1 MKKIFL
7 TICLF
12 AACML
17 ANAQSTFDKKIADTA
32 SKVESATKVQELDVL
47 FLDLSSM
54 VKENN
59 SNRWK
64 AYYYAGLTQY
74 RKAELLIKSNNIS
87 GATEANAIAY
97 KYMSVVPT
105 DNKDGQK
112 LLQQISE
119 QRMMLKRVF
128 ASK

>member
-1 MKKIFL
+1 MKKTFL
-7 TICLF
+7 TICLSSI
-12 AACML
+12 CIL
-17 ANAQSTFDKKIADTA
+17 ASAQSTFDKKLADIA

-47 FLDLSSM
+47 FLDLSSI

-87 GATEANAIAY
+87 GATEANAMAF
-97 KYMSVVPT
+97 KYASAVPT
-105 DNKDGQK
+105 DNSDGQK
-112 LLQQISE
+112 LLNQISQ
-119 QRMMLKRVF
+119 QRLTLKRVF
-128 ASK
+128 AFK

>member
-32 SKVESATKVQELDVL
+32 SKVESATKVQELDAL
-47 FLDLSSM
+47 FLNLSSM
-54 VKENN
+54 AKENN
-59 SNRWK
+59 VNRWK

-74 RKAELLIKSNNIS
+74 RKAALLIKSNNIS
-87 GATEANAIAY
+87 GATEANAMAF
-97 KYMSVVPT
+97 KYASAVPT
-105 DNKDGQK
+105 DNSDGQK
-112 LLQQISE
+112 LLNQISE
-119 QRMMLKRVF
+119 QRLTLKRVF
-128 ASK
+128 AFK

>member
-1 MKKIFL
+1 MKKTFL
-7 TICLF
+7 TICLS
-12 AACML
+12 AICIL
-17 ANAQSTFDKKIADTA
+17 ASAQSTFDKKLADNA

-54 VKENN
+54 VKENS

-87 GATEANAIAY
+87 GATEANAIAF
-97 KYMSVVPT
+97 KYTSVIPT
-105 DNKDGQK
+105 ENKDGQK

-119 QRMMLKRVF
+119 QSMMLKRVF
-128 ASK
+128 ASN